1 MNDSL
6 TKPSPVTRILDSIDH
21 GHARAADRLHT
32 ARNNLRALVERALD
46 RAEASIQSLRG
57 RLDTIDKTTADRII
71 RAQGVA
77 GAAIEKLRHVR
88 ATPGHV
94 TS

>member
-1 MNDSL
+1 MMQML
-6 TKPSPVTRILDSIDH
+6 KERWRHFSPRERIIVAAGGAMAAAVLVFLLIIDPVM
-21 GHARAADRLHT
+21 A
-32 ARNNLRALVERALD
+32 
-46 RAEASIQSLRG
+46 
-57 RLDTIDKTTADRII
+57 TIDKTTADRII